1 MLSLIFSVIHC
12 FRECGRT
19 IVKEFGEETS
29 QLNSNVK
36 IEIFNNDMIPCIG
49 IKTSLESPKACK
61 IVWSRNLD
69 AECYKKECNLEFTSS
84 TYNVLAEI
92 ATTDN
97 VVKILNDF
105 PSANFLK
112 SNLDIE
118 EKSFMREKL
127 SSKYNN
133 FIVNTLIEI
142 LDKENV
148 KKEQIK
154 ASRDLLIG
162 EGLYLIRYED
172 LRGYFG
178 ALRTDFITFYIVG
191 KSGYKSRKTFKTP
204 ILCCFISPYNSEYRV
219 LTVEREN
226 I

>member
-1 MLSLIFSVIHC
+1 MGMLSLIFSVIHC

-19 IVKEFGEETS
+19 LEEES
-29 QLNSNVK
+29 GQLDPNMK

-49 IKTSLESPKACK
+49 IKTSIKSPRVCK

-105 PSANFLK
+105 SLANFRD
-112 SNLDIE
+112 SNLDTK

-133 FIVNTLIEI
+133 FIGNTLIEI

-148 KKEQIK
+148 KKEQIE
-154 ASRDLLIG
+154 ASRDLLTG

-191 KSGYKSRKTFKTP
+191 NGGYKSCKTFKTP

-219 LTVEREN
+219 LTVEGEN